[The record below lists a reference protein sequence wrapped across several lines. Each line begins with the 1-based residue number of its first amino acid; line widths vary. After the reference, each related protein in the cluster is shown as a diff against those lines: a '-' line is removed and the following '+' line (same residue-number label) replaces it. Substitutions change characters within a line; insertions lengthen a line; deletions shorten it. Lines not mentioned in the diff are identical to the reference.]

1 MRSGLAHQAPD
12 VGGKGPRSSGG
23 GVHTLGA
30 QRPGPLGG
38 DSMAA
43 PSRGGVCAEQ
53 TGHWLRAQS
62 QADAVGTRLQP
73 REATAARS
81 CPGAGRAGGLRAS
94 LGARVGP
101 SRPKGRQLP
110 QTRTCQPSRKGG
122 QQSGPSQERSWG
134 RRGGPRIKPSLS
146 PAGPGG
152 SQGGS
157 VFSRLELLNG
167 VQRDDLTS
175 TSVSGVSVSWVWSTA
190 PRALG
195 ADGGPRLGSRKPS
208 PLHPPRP
215 GFWVPRVCSAG
226 GGGPSCPADS
236 RPREPSSDALGLS
249 QPPGSGQEQ
258 KGL

>member
-1 MRSGLAHQAPD
+1 MPPSRVSPEPAFQKQRRPGMRSGLAHQAPD

-38 DSMAA
+38 DGMAA

-53 TGHWLRAQS
+53 TGHRLRAQS

-101 SRPKGRQLP
+101 SCPKGRQLP

-122 QQSGPSQERSWG
+122 EQSGPSQERSWG
-134 RRGGPRIKPSLS
+134 RRGGPRIKPSLTARRGLEAAR
-146 PAGPGG
+146 AGL
-152 SQGGS
+152 
-157 VFSRLELLNG
+157 FSLA
-167 VQRDDLTS
+167 
-175 TSVSGVSVSWVWSTA
+175 WSY
-190 PRALG
+190 
-195 ADGGPRLGSRKPS
+195 
-208 PLHPPRP
+208 
-215 GFWVPRVCSAG
+215 
-226 GGGPSCPADS
+226 
-236 RPREPSSDALGLS
+236 
-249 QPPGSGQEQ
+249 
-258 KGL
+258 